1 MTPVRP
7 LVTHMDFVCAKCGSR
22 TTQAF
27 TDGVYVLPTKCSG
40 DGCRSRTFAPHR
52 ASARCVD
59 WQKIRLQELLGADK
73 AAEGQVPRSVEVE
86 LCGDLVHGAVVGDVV
101 TVVGI
106 VKVMATGDDLGKF
119 AATGSTSGG
128 GPLGGPG
135 GFPGGGG
142 GGGGGGAGGRNG
154 SSLFLMYLEAVSLS
168 RPRQQLQGEVPLLGD
183 SSAAAAGLPAG
194 PSALP
199 SFITRDLAFVVTF
212 CERHGGD
219 QLRQLVHALCPS
231 IYGHELVKAG
241 IVLALLGGVRK
252 HTGGAG
258 GPGCQ
263 HGDAGARAA
272 AGAGG
277 GRVPVRGDI
286 HMLVVGDPGLGKSQ
300 LLQAAAAAA
309 PRGIYVCGNTSTS
322 AGLTVSVVRD
332 AVTGDSVLEA
342 GAVVL
347 SDCGLCCV
355 DEFDK
360 MTSEHQALLEVMEQQ
375 EVSVAKAGLVANLP
389 ARASILAAANP
400 VGGHYNRAKTLAEN
414 LKGTSPAMLS
424 RFDLI
429 FVLLDRPDE
438 QLDQALSEHVMA
450 LHSGMADR
458 ADKAR
463 QRLLQYGSSAVGL
476 LTAGPS
482 ASGLGGPSQS
492 YGTQA
497 GFGGGGGGMQAGDP
511 GGGGRVPLSQRLKLS
526 GVEGDNGKLPV
537 PLLKKYVQYARTYCH
552 PRLSEEAKQVLQAFY
567 LQMRAQAVPG
577 SKNPVTA
584 RQLES
589 LVRLAEARA
598 RAELRPVVERSDAE
612 DVVDL
617 VREALYDRFGADLAL
632 GCTDYRAGGGRAGS
646 RGGETARFMSALR
659 RQAERESRCVFS
671 SAELYG
677 LANELSLAVR
687 DVAAFVDQLN
697 ESGHLLKRGGGQ
709 YKVEGVNLPAA
720 SNQGTGSRQ
729 KAARLQSANR
739 ARTLVQEQEQEE
751 SDSGLDVEGGDER
764 GPQEDEPMEAATSS
778 CTATAVREGGRAG
791 GGRGRRKGGA
801 AGKPVRNGGVRAYG
815 QQYGNE
821 LMQPEWMTDVPADL
835 GSNWLVMPRPEGM
848 RCLLVTARGRTVSWL
863 RNGAP
868 LHRFHCALP
877 GGSPA
882 TAAGCGGA
890 AGSSAA
896 AASGGAGSGD
906 YCLLDCIFH
915 PANNTYYIQ
924 DLLCWRGYALY
935 DCAAEFRQ
943 FWLAAKLAEEEGG
956 RLRELLGAVQPPP
969 PQQQQQQQP
978 AAAGTGAAAKDG
990 EHAGRRHGPGRGG
1003 GAGEKGG
1010 AGNGPGGNDD
1020 VRMDGGGE
1028 DGAVGGGAED
1038 SSASV
1043 PTFRIVKLPVQP
1055 CTPDGLRAA
1064 YGDPSQ
1070 LLAAAAALAAGAG
1083 PGSGRLKDVTMQAD
1097 ADTAGGGAQAATSGQ
1112 GQSAVGAALS
1122 AAPGPALGAAV
1133 DFMRDGLYLL
1143 HRQGHYVPG
1152 PAPSPLALLWKDLG
1166 CSRYLMDTDAKGLP
1180 LEHQQAIL
1188 AYRADRTVATED
1200 DPPVVLGRLPE
1211 AFVAS
1216 AGERLQLKTGRL
1228 LRFSIKQGG
1237 ITFHEG
1243 RPCGADLHFEGTV
1256 PQRRGRADSFSKIM
1270 FQRLARTAPVSISDL
1285 EAAVVSS
1292 AAAESVLGP
1301 DAIMA

>member
-1 MTPVRP
+1 MNAPPSAWCDYFPASEFSPKDRRALLIDDLLKFFTSDAGCSFVQALRPSRVNGCYVLQVDYADLETKSGLPDVPAALDGSPVEALGCVAVAAHEAAFKHGKGRLADGISAAPMQSGATHTAPGAANGVPPPGRVMVRLYNHPASLTHIRALKSSSIGKLVTLRGTVVRMTPVRP

-27 TDGVYVLPTKCSG
+27 TDGVYALPTKCAG

-86 LCGDLVHGAVVGDVV
+86 LSGDLVHGAVVGDVV

-119 AATGSTSGG
+119 AATGSVNGG
-128 GPLGGPG
+128 GPPGGPG
-135 GFPGGGG
+135 GFQGGGG
-142 GGGGGGAGGRNG
+142 GGGGGGAGGSRNG

-168 RPRQQLQGEVPLLGD
+168 CPRQQLQGEVPLLGD
-183 SSAAAAGLPAG
+183 SSAAGGLPG
-194 PSALP
+194 STSLP
-199 SFITRDLAFVVTF
+199 SFITRDLAFVVKF
-212 CERHGGD
+212 CETFGGD

-252 HTGGAG
+252 HTGAEGSG
-258 GPGCQ
+258 G
-263 HGDAGARAA
+263 
-272 AGAGG
+272 AGAGPECQPRA

-286 HMLVVGDPGLGKSQ
+286 HVLVVGDPGLGKSQ

-360 MTSEHQALLEVMEQQ
+360 MTNEHQALLEVMEQQ

-463 QRLLQYGSSAVGL
+463 QRLLQYGSSAGPVGL

-492 YGTQA
+492 YGGGTQA
-497 GFGGGGGGMQAGDP
+497 GFGATQAGGP
-511 GGGGRVPLSQRLKLS
+511 GGPGGGRVPLSQRLKLS
-526 GVEGDNGKLPV
+526 GAEGDNAKLPI

-646 RGGETARFMSALR
+646 RGAETARFMSALR
-659 RQAERESRCVFS
+659 RQAEREGRCVFS
-671 SAELYG
+671 SAELYS

-697 ESGHLLKRGGGQ
+697 ESGQLLKRGGGQ
-709 YKVEGVNLPAA
+709 YKVEGVSLPSA
-720 SNQGTGSRQ
+720 SNQGNGS
-729 KAARLQSANR
+729 
-739 ARTLVQEQEQEE
+739 V
-751 SDSGLDVEGGDER
+751 
-764 GPQEDEPMEAATSS
+764 
-778 CTATAVREGGRAG
+778 C
-791 GGRGRRKGGA
+791 
-801 AGKPVRNGGVRAYG
+801 
-815 QQYGNE
+815 
-821 LMQPEWMTDVPADL
+821 
-835 GSNWLVMPRPEGM
+835 
-848 RCLLVTARGRTVSWL
+848 
-863 RNGAP
+863 
-868 LHRFHCALP
+868 F
-877 GGSPA
+877 
-882 TAAGCGGA
+882 
-890 AGSSAA
+890 
-896 AASGGAGSGD
+896 
-906 YCLLDCIFH
+906 
-915 PANNTYYIQ
+915 
-924 DLLCWRGYALY
+924 
-935 DCAAEFRQ
+935 
-943 FWLAAKLAEEEGG
+943 
-956 RLRELLGAVQPPP
+956 
-969 PQQQQQQQP
+969 
-978 AAAGTGAAAKDG
+978 
-990 EHAGRRHGPGRGG
+990 
-1003 GAGEKGG
+1003 
-1010 AGNGPGGNDD
+1010 
-1020 VRMDGGGE
+1020 
-1028 DGAVGGGAED
+1028 
-1038 SSASV
+1038 
-1043 PTFRIVKLPVQP
+1043 
-1055 CTPDGLRAA
+1055 
-1064 YGDPSQ
+1064 
-1070 LLAAAAALAAGAG
+1070 
-1083 PGSGRLKDVTMQAD
+1083 
-1097 ADTAGGGAQAATSGQ
+1097 
-1112 GQSAVGAALS
+1112 
-1122 AAPGPALGAAV
+1122 
-1133 DFMRDGLYLL
+1133 
-1143 HRQGHYVPG
+1143 
-1152 PAPSPLALLWKDLG
+1152 
-1166 CSRYLMDTDAKGLP
+1166 
-1180 LEHQQAIL
+1180 
-1188 AYRADRTVATED
+1188 
-1200 DPPVVLGRLPE
+1200 
-1211 AFVAS
+1211 
-1216 AGERLQLKTGRL
+1216 
-1228 LRFSIKQGG
+1228 
-1237 ITFHEG
+1237 
-1243 RPCGADLHFEGTV
+1243 
-1256 PQRRGRADSFSKIM
+1256 
-1270 FQRLARTAPVSISDL
+1270 
-1285 EAAVVSS
+1285 
-1292 AAAESVLGP
+1292 
-1301 DAIMA
+1301 